1 MTRFLIAAALLV
13 GAGVGGA
20 ADNQAAR
27 ITPNNAVPDNAAT
40 DNAAIANSVRHAI
53 VMYPR
58 YSIFDDVY
66 IQVEDKTV
74 HLTGVVDRPFKRSDI
89 DKLVKR
95 VQGADRVQDDIRVLP
110 LSDNDI
116 RLRLRIARA
125 IYGDMSMTK
134 YAMEP
139 LKPIH
144 IIVENGHITL
154 TGIVATDFDKQIA
167 GTRAATAGMSFGPI
181 VNNLQVENPA
191 KKS

>member
-1 MTRFLIAAALLV
+1 MKRFLMAALLV
-13 GAGVGGA
+13 GAGVAGA
-20 ADNQAAR
+20 ADNQAA
-27 ITPNNAVPDNAAT
+27 PLSPDNA
-40 DNAAIANSVRHAI
+40 IADSVRHAI

-66 IQVEDKTV
+66 IQVVDKAV
-74 HLTGVVDRPFKRSDI
+74 HLTGVVDQPFKRSDI
-89 DKLVKR
+89 DKLVKN
-95 VQGADRVQDDIRVLP
+95 VAGADQVQDDIRVLP
-110 LSDNDI
+110 LSDNDA

-134 YAMEP
+134 YAMVP

-144 IIVENGHITL
+144 IVVENGHVTL

-181 VNNLQVENPA
+181 VNKLQVENPA

>member
-1 MTRFLIAAALLV
+1 
-13 GAGVGGA
+13 
-20 ADNQAAR
+20 
-27 ITPNNAVPDNAAT
+27 
-40 DNAAIANSVRHAI
+40 
-53 VMYPR
+53 
-58 YSIFDDVY
+58 
-66 IQVEDKTV
+66 VEDKTV
-74 HLTGVVDRPFKRSDI
+74 HLTGVVDQPFKKSDI

-95 VQGADRVQDDIRVLP
+95 VQGADQVQDDIRVLP

-134 YAMEP
+134 YAMVP

-144 IIVENGHITL
+144 IIVENGHVTL

>member
-1 MTRFLIAAALLV
+1 MTRFLMAAALLV
-13 GAGVGGA
+13 GAGVAGA
-20 ADNQAAR
+20 ASDQAAA
-27 ITPNNAVPDNAAT
+27 ISPDNTALV
-40 DNAAIANSVRHAI
+40 NSVRHAI
-53 VMYPR
+53 VMYSR

-66 IQVEDKTV
+66 FQVEDKAV
-74 HLTGVVDRPFKRSDI
+74 HLSGVVDQPFKRSDI

-95 VQGADRVQDDIRVLP
+95 VQGVDQVQDDIRVLP
-110 LSDNDI
+110 LSDNDV

-134 YAMEP
+134 YAMVP
-139 LKPIH
+139 VKPIH
-144 IIVENGHITL
+144 IVVENGHVTL

-181 VNNLQVENPA
+181 VNNLQVENPS

>member
-1 MTRFLIAAALLV
+1 MTRFLMAVALVV
-13 GAGVGGA
+13 GAGVAGA
-20 ADNQAAR
+20 ASDQAPA
-27 ITPNNAVPDNAAT
+27 IAPDNAPL
-40 DNAAIANSVRHAI
+40 INSVRHAI
-53 VMYPR
+53 VMYSR

-66 IQVEDKTV
+66 FQVDSKTV
-74 HLTGVVDRPFKRSDI
+74 HLSGVVDQPFKKSDI

-95 VQGADRVQDDIRVLP
+95 VPGADQVQDDIRVLP
-110 LSDNDI
+110 LSDNDV

-144 IIVENGHITL
+144 IIVENGHVTL

-167 GTRAATAGMSFGPI
+167 GTRAASAGMSFGPI
-181 VNNLQVENPA
+181 VNKLQVENPS